1 MYTLS
6 RRTPAAARMPE
17 DYKSLLAQQR
27 ATVHSLV
34 SHRKAE
40 AAAKW
45 MDAAQ
50 VHPSKGRAQAHPGW
64 WSSSDEE
71 DEVSMGPGPTVQTP
85 WGASDRWRTVQSPS
99 ESAQARTRSRS
110 RRGSS
115 PGSEVR
121 VRREHGLR
129 VPTSPSAK
137 PAPEPRPRL
146 TSPSAKPAPEPRP
159 RLSSLALRREQL
171 RQGPETHRLKE
182 HGASADELGLDLAVA
197 TARRAAAG
205 LSGGK
210 PRLQAAAAAR
220 AWMDSAHVE
229 PRRASPSQRQ
239 SSQQRSSPQQSSPR
253 DASPSP
259 RQSKGI
265 DKPLRQRTH
274 G

>member
-1 MYTLS
+1 MVQWLS
-6 RRTPAAARMPE
+6 VRWCVFVCYRQESLRIFRCACWRPVFSSRAPLAVALCGGIVRTPAAARMTE

-50 VHPSKGRAQAHPGW
+50 VHPSKRSQAHPGW
-64 WSSSDEE
+64 WSSSDED
-71 DEVSMGPGPTVQTP
+71 DEVSMEPARTVQTP

-110 RRGSS
+110 RRASS

-146 TSPSAKPAPEPRP
+146 
-159 RLSSLALRREQL
+159 SSLALRRE
-171 RQGPETHRLKE
+171 
-182 HGASADELGLDLAVA
+182 
-197 TARRAAAG
+197 
-205 LSGGK
+205 
-210 PRLQAAAAAR
+210 
-220 AWMDSAHVE
+220 
-229 PRRASPSQRQ
+229 
-239 SSQQRSSPQQSSPR
+239 
-253 DASPSP
+253 
-259 RQSKGI
+259 
-265 DKPLRQRTH
+265 
-274 G
+274 